1 MINLAIVMPNNA
13 TNIGIWIAAFL
24 TLCLYSFLYEDN
36 IFYKF
41 AEYLFVG
48 VSAGYHV
55 ARQWHNSLMPN
66 LIENLQTGF
75 HNMDYHLIY
84 IIPGILGV
92 MMLLR
97 LAPSVSWLSRWSL
110 AFVVGL
116 SAGIN
121 IISYLQGNAISQVKG
136 TMIPLWVGG
145 DPWMTFCNLVLFI
158 GVCTGL
164 VYFFFSVE
172 HKGVFGGISM
182 VGIWF
187 LMISFGASF
196 GYTIMARISLLIGRM
211 QFLLGD
217 WLQIIKI

>member
-1 MINLAIVMPNNA
+1 MINFAIVLPTSA
-13 TNIGIWIAAFL
+13 HNIGIWIAAFL
-24 TLCLYSFLYEDN
+24 TLCIYSFLYQDN
-36 IFYKF
+36 VFYKF

-55 ARQWHNSLMPN
+55 ARQWHNSLVPN
-66 LIENLQTGF
+66 LFENLEKGF
-75 HNMDYHLIY
+75 TQFDYHLIY
-84 IIPGILGV
+84 IIPGILGL

-97 LAPSVSWLSRWSL
+97 LVPSVSWISRWAL

-121 IISYLQGNAISQVKG
+121 IISYLQGNAVSQIKG
-136 TMIPLWVGG
+136 TMLPLWVAG
-145 DPWMTFCNLVLFI
+145 DLWMTFCNWVLII
-158 GVCTGL
+158 GVCSGL
-164 VYFFFSVE
+164 IYFFFSLE
-172 HKGVFGGISM
+172 HKGVVGGVSM
-182 VGIWF
+182 LGIWF

-217 WLQIIKI
+217 WLQLIKI